1 MIRIKRKKSSYIKF
15 LELLNNPDLSKN
27 DLILYFN
34 LVELLGT
41 DNKGK
46 FKKNFLIE
54 SNEVLAN
61 ADATQEEVNQ
71 AYQSLKTAYENLE
84 ERVIEGDANKF
95 ELSKSSI
102 LLRLGIFKIL
112 PNSFTALSVFS
123 SSFTIK
129 LICSL

>member
-1 MIRIKRKKSSYIKF
+1 MLRIRRKKSSYIKF

-27 DLILYFN
+27 DLILYFD

-61 ADATQEEVNQ
+61 ALDFPIHNFREYLLNLIKNGL
-71 AYQSLKTAYENLE
+71 AYRDKRDRLCLNLYYVSELK
-84 ERVIEGDANKF
+84 
-95 ELSKSSI
+95 
-102 LLRLGIFKIL
+102 
-112 PNSFTALSVFS
+112 
-123 SSFTIK
+123 
-129 LICSL
+129 